1 MSRAKKLI
9 MIDPFITVITDTFN
23 YGRFIG
29 EAIDSVL
36 GQDYPMERVQVVVID
51 DGSTDD
57 TAHRLVRYE
66 ARIEYYRKPNGGQ
79 ASALNLGFEK
89 ARGEIVALLDA
100 DDYWFP
106 GKLRRVREEFARDS
120 EIGFVSHPLSEIDTG
135 TGPSRDTPCGIVSG
149 YLPSDL
155 SSLLNYRVSPTSA
168 LAFRK
173 AFLERMLPI
182 PDQFRLQADLY
193 LALLA
198 VFVGKTVVIP
208 ESLGVH
214 RLHGDNL
221 YSRRGPAQNTEQAK
235 RDLAMRREIIQVTRQ
250 WLKAHAF
257 NTSTREIDMFYRQL
271 MIFLCTDEFEIEPP
285 GRIRFF
291 KHLLEC
297 NRVYGS
303 LGNWKLRAINYAKA
317 FVSLATGRGRGQ

>member
-1 MSRAKKLI
+1 
-9 MIDPFITVITDTFN
+9 MIDPLITVIIDTFN

-36 GQDYPMERVQVVVID
+36 AQDYPMERVQVVVID

-57 TAHRLVRYE
+57 TAQRLVRYE
-66 ARIEYYRKPNGGQ
+66 ARVGYYRKPNGGQ

-89 ARGEIVALLDA
+89 GRGEIVALLDA

-106 GKLRRVREEFARDS
+106 GKLRRLREEFARDC

-135 TGPSRDTPCGIVSG
+135 TGAARDTPCGFVSG

-155 SSLLNYRVSPTSA
+155 SGLLNYRVSPTSA
-168 LAFRK
+168 LAFRR
-173 AFLERMLPI
+173 AVLERILPI

-198 VFVGKTVVIP
+198 VFIGKTVVIP

-221 YSRRGPAQNTEQAK
+221 YSRTGAAQTTEQAK
-235 RDLAMRREIIQVTRQ
+235 RDLAMRRQIIQVTRQ
-250 WLKAHAF
+250 WLEGHEF

-271 MIFLCTDEFEIEPP
+271 MIFLSTDEFEIEPP

-303 LGNWKLRAINYAKA
+303 LGNSKLRTINYAKA
-317 FVSLATGRGRGQ
+317 FVSLATGKGKRQ

>member
-1 MSRAKKLI
+1 
-9 MIDPFITVITDTFN
+9 MIDPLITVVIDTFN
-23 YGRFIG
+23 YGRFID

-57 TAHRLVRYE
+57 TAQRLVRYE
-66 ARIEYYRKPNGGQ
+66 ARAGYYRKPNGGQ

-135 TGPSRDTPCGIVSG
+135 TGTARDTPCGIVSG

-155 SSLLNYRVSPTSA
+155 PSLLGYRVSPTSA

-173 AFLERMLPI
+173 AFLEQILPI

-221 YSRRGPAQNTEQAK
+221 YSRRGAAQNTERAK
-235 RDLAMRREIIQVTRQ
+235 RDLAMRREIIEVTRQ
-250 WLKAHAF
+250 WLEGQKF
-257 NTSTREIDMFYRQL
+257 NTLTREIDMFYRQL
-271 MIFLCTDEFEIEPP
+271 MIFLCTDEFEIDPP

-303 LGNWKLRAINYAKA
+303 LGNWKLRAINYANA
-317 FVSLATGRGRGQ
+317 FVSLATRRGRRR